1 MAAPQKEG
9 SLSERS
15 VIYMMLVFCHR
26 DLEEIIKGY
35 IEKELGFDVEE
46 GNPVVEVDNGGIEV
60 RAEVNTKEQAGD

>member
-1 MAAPQKEG
+1 
-9 SLSERS
+9 
-15 VIYMMLVFCHR
+15 MMLVFCHR

-46 GNPVVEVDNGGIEV
+46 GNPVVEVDNGGVEV